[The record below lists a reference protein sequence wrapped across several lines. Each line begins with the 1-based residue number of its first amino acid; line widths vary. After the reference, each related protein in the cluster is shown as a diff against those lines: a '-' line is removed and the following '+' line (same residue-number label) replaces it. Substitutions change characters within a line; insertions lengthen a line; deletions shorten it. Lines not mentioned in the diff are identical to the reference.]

1 MFIVRCAE
9 CSMRKTCR
17 AFGLALRDR
26 YCYH

>member
-1 MFIVRCAE
+1 
-9 CSMRKTCR
+9 MRKTCR